1 MTEQHSP
8 SAGPAS
14 RRASERPVRQR
25 STPQKAAV
33 NRVLDELPDFVSAQ
47 DLFQLL
53 RERGEKVSLATVYR
67 TLQQQV
73 DEGLVDMLTPEDG
86 EARYRRCA
94 VDEHHHHLVCRRCGA
109 TVEILSPTV
118 ESWAAQT
125 AAEHGFTDVEH
136 TVEIY
141 GLCAACS
148 PESAGPAGSAGSA
161 GPSGASVPAR

>member
-1 MTEQHSP
+1 MTEQP
-8 SAGPAS
+8 STPAAPAS
-14 RRASERPVRQR
+14 SASSRNTPAPVRQR

-33 NRVLDELPDFVSAQ
+33 NRVLDELPDFLSAQ

-73 DEGLVDMLTPEDG
+73 EDGTVDMLTPDDG

-94 VDEHHHHLVCRRCGA
+94 VEEHHHHLVCRQCGS
-109 TVEILSPTV
+109 TVEILAPTV

-125 AAEHGFTDVEH
+125 AAEHGYTSVEH

-141 GLCAACS
+141 GLCPACS
-148 PESAGPAGSAGSA
+148 AESAASPDSA
-161 GPSGASVPAR
+161 ASDHA